1 MANLNFKQIDKA
13 RKLLGLA
20 NEATLKEVKESYY
33 KKAKEH
39 HPDKYTN
46 NEKIEQERRMAQIN
60 RAYKILLNYIEEYE
74 FSFNKEDVEKNDPE
88 QNMRKRFSQDWL
100 SQ

>member
-1 MANLNFKQIDKA
+1 MTNISFKQIDKA

-33 KKAKEH
+33 RKAKEH
-39 HPDKYTN
+39 HPDRCTN
-46 NEKIEQERRMAQIN
+46 NKKIEQEREMAQIN
-60 RAYKILLNYIEEYE
+60 KAYKILLNYIEEYE

-88 QNMRKRFSQDWL
+88 QNMIKRFSQDWL
-100 SQ
+100 CE